1 MAPIGYL
8 NLYVVL
14 YKRSQNLYLSSTPKY
29 VPKEFPISCHT
40 APRKKVFRST
50 MLHVWTIYIHDS
62 LIFLKEHKITC
73 IPIMP
78 FLDKYSKILGAG

>member
-14 YKRSQNLYLSSTPKY
+14 YKRSQNLYLSSTQIRTER
-29 VPKEFPISCHT
+29 VPNLMSHCTNEKSKDP
-40 APRKKVFRST
+40 

-62 LIFLKEHKITC
+62 LIFLKGHKIKCTYNA
-73 IPIMP
+73 I
-78 FLDKYSKILGAG
+78 FG